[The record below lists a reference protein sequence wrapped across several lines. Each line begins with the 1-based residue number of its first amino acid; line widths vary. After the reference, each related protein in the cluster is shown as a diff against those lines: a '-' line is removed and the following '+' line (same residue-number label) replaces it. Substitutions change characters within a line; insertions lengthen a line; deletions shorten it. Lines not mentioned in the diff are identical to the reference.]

1 MIMSVEQADSF
12 AANIYFH
19 SEITISAW
27 PVWEKT
33 NKKTFPEVRP
43 DERREKISRVEKT
56 KMEIC
61 LQSLEKEE
69 ICF

>member
-1 MIMSVEQADSF
+1 MIMSVQQADSF

-43 DERREKISRVEKT
+43 DERREKI
-56 KMEIC
+56 
-61 LQSLEKEE
+61 
-69 ICF
+69 